1 MAATPS
7 RVFSRSLPIAWLLL
21 AALAAVPICAAADDG
36 LQDRL
41 AACHACH
48 GDRGQGITTTEYN
61 PHLAGKPAGYLAD
74 QLQSFRDGRRHH
86 GQMNWLLR
94 NMDDAY
100 IGDIAAHYAALPAK
114 TRADD
119 ADARLD
125 PAVAARARQLV
136 EHGEPSRNVPA
147 CAACHGQELTGLAP
161 GIPALVGLPAEYA
174 VAQFGAWRS
183 GVRTARAPDCMGEIA
198 RALDPADVR
207 AMATWLAAQGH
218 ADARPPAP
226 AGSFV
231 PPRACGAL
239 PHADEAAP

>member
-1 MAATPS
+1 MVSHPH
-7 RVFSRSLPIAWLLL
+7 SLFRCIALLALL
-21 AALAAVPICAAADDG
+21 AAHTAARADDDG
-36 LQDRL
+36 LHDRL

-48 GDRGQGITTTEYN
+48 GEQGEGIAGTEYA

-74 QLQSFRDGRRHH
+74 QLQAFRDGRRQHA
-86 GQMNWLLR
+86 QMHWLLR

-100 IGDIAAHYAALPAK
+100 IGAIADHYAALPPK

-119 ADARLD
+119 AGARLD
-125 PAVAARARQLV
+125 PQLAARARQLV
-136 EHGEPSRNVPA
+136 EHGDVARGVPA
-147 CAACHGQELTGLAP
+147 CAACHGQDLTGLAP
-161 GIPALVGLPAEYA
+161 GIPALVGLPAEYV

-183 GVRTARAPDCMGEIA
+183 GVRAARAPDCMADIA

-218 ADARPPAP
+218 AEPRPPAA

-239 PHADEAAP
+239 VHAEVAP